1 MTSSSVVHA
10 YAVVPQASGGEA
22 TVLPAA
28 GIGGSRLRLLDL
40 GAMAVVVGDLDAARF
55 GEDAWQQHAEDPAW
69 LEPVARGHHEV
80 LKALASAADVL
91 PLRLPGIYPD
101 DDALAQALGREE
113 QRLLDR
119 LHFVAGH
126 DEWGVQVFGA
136 SRPDVGEQPPPAS
149 GREYLLRRKQAAA
162 ERDEARADRQ
172 LLVAEAYEALSASAT
187 SSVLNRPQDRALSGR
202 DEPML
207 LNSAHLVCREL
218 QQDFFGCADRLSR
231 ETLEPAGL
239 VMEISGPWPPYN
251 FAAPVDPSAGGS
263 R

>member
-1 MTSSSVVHA
+1 VVHA
-10 YAVVPQASGGEA
+10 YALVPTVRGGDDA
-22 TVLPAA
+22 RVLPAA
-28 GIGGSRLRLLDL
+28 GIGGSPVRLLDL
-40 GAMAVVVGDLDAARF
+40 GALAVVVGDLDASRF
-55 GEDAWQQHAEDPAW
+55 GEDAWREHAEDPAW

-101 DDALAQALGREE
+101 DDALARALGREE

-119 LHFVAGH
+119 LNFVTGH
-126 DEWGVQVFGA
+126 DEWGVQVFGGT
-136 SRPDVGEQPPPAS
+136 RPDVGEEPPPAS

-162 ERDEARADRQ
+162 ERDEARADRH
-172 LLVAEAYEALSASAT
+172 LVVVEAYEALSATAT

-202 DEPML
+202 AEPML
-207 LNSAHLVCREL
+207 LNSAHLVSREL
-218 QQDFFGCADRLSR
+218 QQDFVGCVDRVSR

-239 VMEISGPWPPYN
+239 VMEVSGPWPPYN
-251 FAAPVDPSAGGS
+251 FASPADPSGGGG